1 MARIS
6 HTSETSKS
14 SNPTK
19 RYLEWKS
26 NDKAFEYYDGA
37 LKEKLLSEGKT
48 EDEIKQNKLANVKV
62 DLPLKFVFLQHY
74 HTVKGWH
81 DASESNIYSNEVF
94 YIGSEPMT
102 VRSFGNKK
110 KNLPPVEIV
119 SGIYTESIVKSKII
133 SAGGRYHRSIYVML
147 EDGTLANISIKG
159 SSVREWSE
167 FFEKNKNIVD
177 GQWIEVNSAKE
188 QKKGSVK
195 YTTPEFTMGKNLTA
209 KQSGQANEVAAQ
221 MKDYLDG
228 YFKKKEETVEP
239 EEVELDF

>member
-26 NDKAFEYYDGA
+26 NDKSFSYYD
-37 LKEKLLSEGKT
+37 KEAGE
-48 EDEIKQNKLANVKV
+48 NVKV
-62 DLPLKFVFLQHY
+62 ELPLKFVFLQHY

-81 DASESNIYSNEVF
+81 DASESGIYSNEVF

-102 VRSFGNKK
+102 VRSFKGGVIAEGLYK
-110 KNLPPVEIV
+110 EIKPT
-119 SGIYTESIVKSKII
+119 ITN
-133 SAGGRYHRSIYVML
+133 AGGKYHRSVYVML
-147 EDGTLANISIKG
+147 EDGTLANLSLKG
-159 SSVREWSE
+159 AVVREWSDFME
-167 FFEKNKNIVD
+167 NNKHLVD
-177 GQWIEVNSAKE
+177 AQWIEVNSAKD

-195 YTTPEFTMGKNLTA
+195 YSTPEFTIGKNLTA
-209 KQSGQANEVAAQ
+209 KQSGQADEVAAQ
-221 MKDYLDG
+221 LKDYLDN
-228 YFKKKEETVEP
+228 YFKKEEEP

>member
-26 NDKAFEYYDGA
+26 NDKAFEYYDKDAG
-37 LKEKLLSEGKT
+37 EK
-48 EDEIKQNKLANVKV
+48 VKV
-62 DLPLKFVFLQHY
+62 ELPLKFVFLQHY
-74 HTVKGWH
+74 HTVKGWN
-81 DASESNIYSNEVF
+81 DASESGIYSNEVF

-102 VRSFGNKK
+102 VRSFKGGVIAEGLYK
-110 KNLPPVEIV
+110 EIKPT
-119 SGIYTESIVKSKII
+119 ITN
-133 SAGGRYHRSIYVML
+133 AGGKYHRSIYVML

-159 SSVREWSE
+159 SSVSEWSE
-167 FFEKNKNIVD
+167 FFEKNKNLVD
-177 GQWIEVNSAKE
+177 GQWVEVNSAKE